1 MSGFCMGRQMAFRS
15 LGLGPAGH
23 KWDPLCSGSAL
34 QLFEFGLSF
43 TEFIKYVLFFFNSSN
58 TLIQ

>member
-1 MSGFCMGRQMAFRS
+1 MSGFCLGRQMAFRS

-23 KWDPLCSGSAL
+23 KRDPLCSGSAL

-43 TEFIKYVLFFFNSSN
+43 TEFIKYVLFFF
-58 TLIQ
+58 